1 MESDTTK
8 QLIVLGNGFDIA
20 CGLDSSY
27 ETFFKKRFAEANPQL
42 IIDKLMKYK
51 PNNHGSILNFNVY
64 SLGEQKL
71 NTFTYGFEARF
82 NYFDLLFMATE

>member
-1 MESDTTK
+1 
-8 QLIVLGNGFDIA
+8 
-20 CGLDSSY
+20 
-27 ETFFKKRFAEANPQL
+27 
-42 IIDKLMKYK
+42 MKYK